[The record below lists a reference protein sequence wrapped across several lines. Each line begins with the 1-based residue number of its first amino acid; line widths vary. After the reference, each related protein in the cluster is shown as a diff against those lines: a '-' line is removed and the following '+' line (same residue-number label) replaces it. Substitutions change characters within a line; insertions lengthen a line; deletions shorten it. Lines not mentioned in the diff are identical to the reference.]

1 MPKRIY
7 IGGVT
12 VTTTDAT
19 INSTFAPYG
28 TIVSAAVNR
37 DSAGQSLGNANV
49 EYTTD
54 AAGTAAIAAKHGT
67 VLDGSTISVQEAR

>member
-1 MPKRIY
+1 MPKRIF

-28 TIVSAAVNR
+28 TIVAAAVNR
-37 DSAGQSLGNANV
+37 DSTGASLGNANV

-54 AAGTAAIAAKHGT
+54 AAGTAAIAAKNGT
-67 VLDGSTISVQEAR
+67 VLDGNRISVTEAR

>member
-28 TIVSAAVNR
+28 TLHSMSMIR
-37 DSAGQSLGNANV
+37 GIRSLLL
-49 EYTTD
+49 E
-54 AAGTAAIAAKHGT
+54 
-67 VLDGSTISVQEAR
+67 

>member
-19 INSTFAPYG
+19 ITSTFAPYG
-28 TIVSAAVNR
+28 TIVRATVNR
-37 DSAGQSLGNANV
+37 DASGQSLGNATV
-49 EYTTD
+49 EYTSD
-54 AAGTAAIAAKHGT
+54 SAGTAAIAAKNGS